1 MNTEILVLR
10 LLHIFTGVFWAG
22 GVFYLAFFIFPA
34 VNAMG
39 AEGGKFMQQLARTKK
54 MPTIMSIM
62 GLVSVLSG
70 LRLMQI
76 MSANFQAAWFQSNFG
91 IAITIG
97 SVASIAALI
106 IGIGLNRPRANRMAK
121 ISAAVAASGAPPS
134 PEQMQEI
141 GKLKSQLEKGVNIMA
156 WHLLVAVVLMAT
168 ARYW

>member
-10 LLHIFTGVFWAG
+10 LLHIFSGVFWAG
-22 GVFYLAFFIFPA
+22 GIFYLAFFIFPA

-39 AEGGKFMQQLARTKK
+39 PDGGKFMQQLSRTKK
-54 MPTIMSIM
+54 MPTIMSVM

-70 LRLMQI
+70 LRMMQI
-76 MSANFQAAWFQSNFG
+76 MSANFQAAWFETNFG
-91 IAITIG
+91 LAITMG
-97 SVASIAALI
+97 SVAAIAALT
-106 IGIGLNRPRANRMAK
+106 IGIGFNRPRADRMGK

-141 GKLKSQLEKGVNIMA
+141 GKLKSQLEKGVKVMA
-156 WHLLVAVVLMAT
+156 WHLLFAVVLMAT